1 MLTASRFA
9 PDGRLTTRMLR
20 TRLKRTAA
28 LLVVSTAV
36 LTAIPG
42 SAEGPAAVIAD
53 AAVGGAPAVNV
64 TALGDL
70 VSVYNFGPLQ
80 AAVANSAISA
90 AASAGGVG
98 VLGRGFGIGLVQVT
112 RGGVAIHQAPAP
124 LGSWYFPT
132 SVTALPLDS
141 IGAVMGRNVSKYIS
155 IGQVV
160 MGSTSASLSGAQAGD
175 MLDLVS
181 GDGSIVHLTV
191 GRVAP
196 DEEVGG
202 TEIVMS
208 TDQANSLG
216 ATLSTSVLIYGQ
228 FDRTALDSALA
239 ARGLTADPK
248 IRIRRSWDP
257 FDPDSTIGL
266 ARTKKALGELAYSIT
281 ASGAM
286 LVDDGWRA
294 TYLPPDREPYPTGI
308 RAMCNKSI
316 KADLTA
322 ALQAVVDAGLAG
334 YIDVAN
340 ANTFGGC
347 FGPRF
352 SRIVGTQLGTLSRH
366 TWAQALDTNTVA
378 NCQGCVPQMDCRI
391 VRIFRAHNFAWGGN
405 FILSDGMHF
414 EWVGEPRNTYQYPS
428 RYCPNV
434 PSGGIESFALSRDS
448 RGDMF
453 ANDGWALAGE

>member
-1 MLTASRFA
+1 MPTASRFA
-9 PDGRLTTRMLR
+9 LGGRLTTRMLR
-20 TRLKRTAA
+20 TRLTRTAA

-36 LTAIPG
+36 LAAVPG
-42 SAEGPAAVIAD
+42 AAAGPAAVITD
-53 AAVGGAPAVNV
+53 AAGGGAPAVNV

-80 AAVANSAISA
+80 PAVANAAISA
-90 AASAGGVG
+90 AVSAGGWG
-98 VLGRGFGIGLVQVT
+98 VFGRGFGIGLVQVT
-112 RGGVAIHQAPAP
+112 RGGAAIHQAPAP
-124 LGSWYFPT
+124 LGSWTFPM
-132 SVTALPLDS
+132 SVTALPMDS
-141 IGAVMGRNVSKYIS
+141 IGAVMGREVSKYIS
-155 IGQVV
+155 LGQVV

-175 MLDLVS
+175 VLDLVS
-181 GDGSIVHLTV
+181 GDGSIVHLIV

-196 DEEVGG
+196 DAEVGG

-208 TDQANSLG
+208 TDQADLLG

-228 FDRTALDSALA
+228 FDRSSLDAALT
-239 ARGLTADPK
+239 ARGLTSDPK

-257 FDPDSTIGL
+257 FDPDSTLGL

-281 ASGAM
+281 ASGGM
-286 LVDDGWRA
+286 LVDDAWRA
-294 TYLPPDREPYPTGI
+294 AYIPDREPYPTGI
-308 RAMCNKSI
+308 RAACNRSI

-334 YIDVAN
+334 FIDVAN

-352 SRIVGTQLGTLSRH
+352 TRIVGTQLGTLSRH

-405 FILSDGMHF
+405 FINPDGMHF
-414 EWVGEPRNTYQYPS
+414 EWVGEPRNSYQYPS

-434 PSGGIESFALSRDS
+434 PSGGIQSFALLSDS
-448 RGDMF
+448 RAEMF
-453 ANDGWALAGE
+453 ADDGWALAGD